1 MAKMTEDELG
11 ALCEDWITNAK
22 HFDESDLEETRQK
35 ANDFYDGKVD
45 IEPQPNRSKVV
56 SSDVADV
63 MGWILP
69 GLLRV
74 FTASDRA
81 VIYEP
86 NSPEEEDMAKEATF
100 GINHIFLNECGGF
113 RLMKDAM
120 FNGLLHGNGP
130 IKLSWHGE
138 KQYKIEDITGLTMEE
153 VMALLQD
160 PDVEDIIELNAYQVG
175 PDGQP
180 MKPIDEEA
188 GENNAADDFTQDSI
202 LTSGTRRNAY

>member
-1 MAKMTEDELG
+1 MTEDELS

-22 HFDESDLEETRQK
+22 HFDESDLEETRRK

-45 IEPQPNRSKVV
+45 ILEQPNRSKVV

-74 FTASDRA
+74 FTASDRVA
-81 VIYEP
+81 IYEP
-86 NSPEEEDMAKEATF
+86 NTPEEEQQAKEATF

-130 IKLSWHGE
+130 LKISWHGE

-160 PDVEDIIELNAYQVG
+160 PDVEDIIELKAYDVG
-175 PDGQP
+175 PDGAP
-180 MKPIDEEA
+180 VEPNDEEGDYGA
-188 GENNAADDFTQDSI
+188 PSPDAA
-202 LTSGTRRNAY
+202 Y

>member
-22 HFDESDLEETRQK
+22 HFDENDLEETRQK

-45 IEPQPNRSKVV
+45 ILEQPNRSKVV

-74 FTASDRA
+74 FTASDQVA
-81 VIYEP
+81 KYEP
-86 NSPEEEDMAKEATF
+86 NSPEEEQTAKEATF

-160 PDVEDIIELNAYQVG
+160 SGVEDIIELKAYQVG
-175 PDGQP
+175 PDGTP
-180 MKPIDEEA
+180 VEPTDEEGDYGA
-188 GENNAADDFTQDSI
+188 SNASPTVP
-202 LTSGTRRNAY
+202 Y

>member
-1 MAKMTEDELG
+1 MPKMTEDELG

-22 HFDESDLEETRQK
+22 HFDENDLEETRQK

-45 IEPQPNRSKVV
+45 ILEQPNRSKVV

-74 FTASDRA
+74 FTASDRVA
-81 VIYEP
+81 IYEP
-86 NSPEEEDMAKEATF
+86 NTPEEEQAAKEATF

-113 RLMKDAM
+113 RLMKDAI

-130 IKLSWHGE
+130 IKISWHGE
-138 KQYKIEDITGLTMEE
+138 KQYKVEDITGLTMEE

-175 PDGQP
+175 PDGTP
-180 MKPIDEEA
+180 VEPTDEEGDYGA
-188 GENNAADDFTQDSI
+188 SDAP
-202 LTSGTRRNAY
+202 Y

>member
-11 ALCEDWITNAK
+11 ALCEDWLTSSK
-22 HFDESDLEETRQK
+22 HFDENDLEETRQK
-35 ANDFYDGKVD
+35 ANEFYDGKVD
-45 IEPQPNRSKVV
+45 IEPQPNRSRVV
-56 SSDVADV
+56 SCDVADV

-74 FTASDRA
+74 FTASDKA

-86 NSPEEEDMAKEATF
+86 NSQEEEDMAKEATF

-113 RLMKDAM
+113 RVMKDAI

-130 IKLSWHGE
+130 VKLSWHGE

-153 VMALLQD
+153 VLALLQD
-160 PDVEDIIELNAYQVG
+160 PDVEDIMELNAYQAG
-175 PDGQP
+175 PDGAP
-180 MKPIDEEA
+180 VEPADEE
-188 GENNAADDFTQDSI
+188 GDYGSAA
-202 LTSGTRRNAY
+202 APY

>member
-22 HFDESDLEETRQK
+22 HFDENDLEETRQK

-74 FTASDRA
+74 FTASDKA

-86 NSPEEEDMAKEATF
+86 NNPEEEDMAKEATF
-100 GINHIFLNECGGF
+100 GINYIFLNECGGF
-113 RLMKDAM
+113 RLMKDAI

-130 IKLSWHGE
+130 IKISWHSE
-138 KQYKIEDITGLTMEE
+138 KQYKVEDITGLTMEE

-175 PDGQP
+175 PDGTP
-180 MKPIDEEA
+180 VEPVDDEGDYGA
-188 GENNAADDFTQDSI
+188 PSPNAAP
-202 LTSGTRRNAY
+202 Y